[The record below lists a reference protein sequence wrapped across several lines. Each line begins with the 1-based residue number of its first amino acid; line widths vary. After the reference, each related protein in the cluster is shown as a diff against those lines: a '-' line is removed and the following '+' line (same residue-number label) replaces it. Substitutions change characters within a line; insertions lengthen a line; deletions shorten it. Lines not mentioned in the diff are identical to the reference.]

1 MTLRIKILFL
11 ALLAC
16 AAFLAVK
23 NIYSCELSSQIDK
36 GIYKAA
42 KLGEI
47 TNLYIGSSMFGRGIN
62 INEAEKFAADSFILA
77 YNGFDPTLELLVIE
91 YLIKHNTAIKN
102 LYLDMYAYS
111 AAQESKLAESRMIFD
126 SPLSLKIAIWQ
137 AITRNQEN
145 YLALTWEL
153 FISSGNDI
161 FLLWPLY
168 KRLVANRYHKGATL
182 GNLSGT
188 TREILDSTPVP
199 QTGTGNINNSQKSAI
214 IQIIKLCREHNI
226 NLVFIETPK
235 FFDTIN
241 SGIYSSIMH
250 EYINLLRENE
260 AKYFISQELIN
271 RLKISGTG
279 YKFSHSDPSLFIDH
293 IHLSTLGSVEFT
305 RLMTSRI
312 N

>member
-16 AAFLAVK
+16 VAFLAVK
-23 NIYSCELSSQIDK
+23 NIYSCELSLQIDK

-62 INEAEKFAADSFILA
+62 INEAEKVGPDSFILA

-126 SPLSLKIAIWQ
+126 SPLSLKIALWQ
-137 AITRNQEN
+137 TITRNQEN

-168 KRLVANRYHKGATL
+168 KKLVANRYHKGATL

-199 QTGTGNINNSQKSAI
+199 QTGTGNINNLQKEAI
-214 IQIIKLCREHNI
+214 TKIIKLCREHNI

-241 SGIYSSIMH
+241 SGIYSSIMQ

-271 RLKISGTG
+271 RLNISGTG

-293 IHLSTLGSVEFT
+293 IHLSTLGSIEFT

>member
-11 ALLAC
+11 AVIAC
-16 AAFLAVK
+16 IAFIAVK
-23 NIYSCELSSQIDK
+23 NIYSCDLSAQIDK

-42 KLGEI
+42 KLGKIE
-47 TNLYIGSSMFGRGIN
+47 NLYIGSSMFGRGIN
-62 INEAEKFAADSFILA
+62 INEAEKIAQNSFILA

-91 YLIKHNTAIKN
+91 YLISHNTAIKN

-126 SPLSLKIAIWQ
+126 SPLSLKIAIWD
-137 AITRNQEN
+137 AITRNQSN
-145 YLALTWEL
+145 YFALTWEL

-188 TREILDSTPVP
+188 TREILDSTPIP
-199 QTGTGNINNSQKSAI
+199 QTGTGNINKSQKQAI
-214 IQIIKLCREHNI
+214 TKIIKLCSENNI

-235 FFDTIN
+235 FFDTVK
-241 SGIYSSIMH
+241 SGVYSSIMR
-250 EYINLLRENE
+250 EYIDLLRENQ

-271 RLKISGTG
+271 RLNLSEKG
-279 YKFSHSDPSLFIDH
+279 YKFSHYDPSLFIDH

-305 RLMTSRI
+305 RLMTSR
-312 N
+312 